1 MATED
6 VSVNGESHT
15 EKRDEASPDLSTE
28 RERGENDA
36 RPISD
41 GVSKRGTGQTE
52 VKGKEKKPSKLKGIW
67 GKLGLDAPTLM
78 MMFKGSVAPTI
89 AVAFYESRSVSQTY
103 TTLGYLVAIICV
115 ISLPIMPRAK
125 FFQTMILNL
134 IAVCIGASIGML
146 GLWSCIKAREHT
158 STPGVPQAYNSSQAA
173 VCAIWL
179 FANIWFANLLRAK
192 SPALNVP
199 VIMYSIFSN
208 IAFTYGPLF
217 STVAS
222 AESLIKQM
230 IKAFLTAFAISTAV
244 NVFVIPV
251 SCRLVVFKGQA
262 GYIQLLRGVLKAQTA
277 YLQSLEES
285 DMFAASGSE
294 NGDTPGDSSD
304 GSNKGSTESSHPTL
318 SSEAKALKGAIDGL
332 RGLHGKLY
340 GDMPFGKREVAWGKL
355 GAKDIDKIFNLF
367 RDIMVPLLGMS
378 TITDIF
384 VRIGERRG
392 WVKSTGSKD
401 RSEQWEH
408 MPLESKTEE
417 KRLWNEVMKTLH
429 EPFAIVTAV
438 MDQGLEHVA
447 LTLELVPRPKKKAAV
462 DVETA
467 DTQSK
472 PGDAGFL
479 AYMEQA
485 LNDFYKMRGAT
496 LKKWAHEKGLS
507 AEQFDTSRPIPPAG
521 APVSGDEA
529 AHRRDQQQLY
539 LILFMENLL
548 YTAGLAVI
556 ELVRFAD
563 GKVEDG
569 TMKKNRL
576 ILPGQRRIKKW
587 IFGLANADTT
597 VDSNTPDNQEAGVNN
612 IYLGSG
618 FNPRK
623 DPEHLPPKTAWQHF
637 GNGLRTIPRFLGS
650 AESAFGFRVACATL
664 TLGIVAFLKDTHVFF
679 QEQRLVWALIIIAIG
694 MTMTSG
700 QSIFGFLARV
710 GGTALAMVSSIVIW
724 YIVDQKTP
732 GVIVM
737 LWFFIFL
744 EMYLFLKFPRLIPA
758 WLVFIVTQVLIIG
771 YELQVR
777 KIGILASTS
786 NGQPYY
792 PIYELAPYR
801 LACVAGGSFV
811 AFIWTF
817 FPYPL
822 TDRSWL
828 RKDLGATLYILANY
842 YSTVHS
848 TIHTRMHGREGDMTS
863 KTSPG
868 RRLEKARH
876 RMFGKLLLL
885 LPSLQQ
891 HAAWQKFEPTIG
903 GKFPRETYENII
915 KSSANIMGYLALMSY
930 TTKAWSKDKH
940 TNTDTRSKWLRDL
953 ATVMEDVEPTS
964 HQITST
970 LALLSAAITA
980 GAALPPFIQL
990 PQPYSLNR
998 RLEALDSGILDSRH
1012 IQEPGYSAYAVM
1024 QVASSLVTG
1033 DLARLVD
1040 CVKELVGETDFSFTV
1055 GVSEDSLIGS
1065 EENGRKGKDD

>member
-1 MATED
+1 MANED
-6 VSVNGESHT
+6 VSVNGKPHT
-15 EKRDEASPDLSTE
+15 EKEASPNLAAGK
-28 RERGENDA
+28 GENEEDK
-36 RPISD
+36 STD
-41 GVSKRGTGQTE
+41 GLSKKGTGQTNTDH
-52 VKGKEKKPSKLKGIW
+52 GQEKKPSKLKQVW

-89 AVAFYESRSVSQTY
+89 SIAFYEADSVSKTY
-103 TTLGYLVAIICV
+103 TTLGYLVAIISV
-115 ISLPIMPRAK
+115 LSLPFMPRAK
-125 FFQTMILNL
+125 FFQTMILNVFA
-134 IAVCIGASIGML
+134 ICIGSAIGML
-146 GLWSCIKAREHT
+146 GLWSCIKARENT
-158 STPGVPQAYNSSQAA
+158 STPGVVQSYNSSQST

-179 FANIWFANLLRAK
+179 FANIWFANVLRAK
-192 SPALNVP
+192 SPAFNLP

-208 IAFTYGPLF
+208 IAFTYGPMF
-217 STVAS
+217 STMAA
-222 AESLIKQM
+222 AEFLIKQM
-230 IKAFLTAFAISTAV
+230 LKAFMTAFAISTLV
-244 NVFVIPV
+244 NLLIIPV

-262 GYIQLLRGVLKAQTA
+262 GYLQLIRGVLKAQTA

-285 DMFAASGSE
+285 DMFAGPPAQNSDTATGS
-294 NGDTPGDSSD
+294 SSD
-304 GSNKGSTESSHPTL
+304 RSVKSDAAASHPTL
-318 SSEAKALKGAIDGL
+318 SPEAKALKGAIDGL

-355 GAKDIDKIFNLF
+355 DAKDIDKIFNLF
-367 RDIMVPLLGMS
+367 REIMIPLIGMS

-384 VRIGERRG
+384 VRIGEKRG
-392 WVKSTGSKD
+392 WVKSTDSKD

-408 MPLESKTEE
+408 MPLESKAEE

-438 MDQGLEHVA
+438 MDQGLEHAA
-447 LTLELVPRPKKKAAV
+447 LTLELVPRPKKKV
-462 DVETA
+462 DADLETA
-467 DTQSK
+467 EEQSK
-472 PGDAGFL
+472 PGDTRFL
-479 AYMEQA
+479 AYMEET
-485 LNDFYKMRGAT
+485 LNEFYKKRGGT
-496 LKKWAHEKGLS
+496 LKRWAQEKGLS
-507 AEQFDTSRPIPPAG
+507 AAQFDAHRPIPVVGEPI
-521 APVSGDEA
+521 SGDEA
-529 AHRRDQQQLY
+529 VHRRDQQQLY

-576 ILPGQRRIKKW
+576 IVPGQRRLKKW
-587 IFGLANADTT
+587 IFGIANADTT
-597 VDSNTPDNQEAGVNN
+597 ADSNTPDNQEAGINN
-612 IYLGSG
+612 VYLGSG

-623 DPEHLPPKTAWQHF
+623 DPEHLPPKTAWQHL

-650 AESAFGFRVACATL
+650 PESAFGFRAACATL
-664 TLGIVAFLKDTHVFF
+664 TLGIIAFLKNTHVFF

-710 GGTALAMVSSIVIW
+710 IGTALAMVSSLVIW

-732 GVIVM
+732 GVIIM
-737 LWFFIFL
+737 LWFFIFM
-744 EMYLFLKFPRLIPA
+744 EMYLFLKYPRFIPA

-777 KIGILASTS
+777 KIGVAIATS
-786 NGQPYY
+786 QGQPFY

-842 YSTVHS
+842 YSIVHS
-848 TIHTRMHGREGDMTS
+848 TIRSRMRGTEGDVS
-863 KTSPG
+863 LKTSPG
-868 RRLEKARH
+868 HRLQKARH

-885 LPSLQQ
+885 IPSLQQ

-903 GKFPRETYENII
+903 GKFPREVYENITQRC
-915 KSSANIMGYLALMSY
+915 SNIMGYLALMSY
-930 TTKAWSKDKH
+930 TTKTWSRDVH
-940 TNTDTRSKWLRDL
+940 STTDTRSKWLRDL
-953 ATVMEDVEPTS
+953 AALMDEVEPTS
-964 HQITST
+964 HQVTST
-970 LALLSAAITA
+970 LALLSAAISA
-980 GAALPPFIQL
+980 GVPLPPFIQL
-990 PQPYSLNR
+990 PKPYSLNR

-1012 IQEPGYSAYAVM
+1012 VEEPGYSAYAVM
-1024 QVASSLVTG
+1024 QVASTLVTD

-1055 GVSEDSLIGS
+1055 GTSEDTLTGS
-1065 EENGRKGKDD
+1065 GEDEGKGKRD

>member
-15 EKRDEASPDLSTE
+15 EKRDGASPDPSTE
-28 RERGENDA
+28 RSDDDA
-36 RPISD
+36 RPTSD

-52 VKGKEKKPSKLKGIW
+52 VMGKEKKPSKLKGIW

-89 AVAFYESRSVSQTY
+89 AIAFYESDSVSQTY
-103 TTLGYLVAIICV
+103 TTLGYLVAIVCV

-125 FFQTMILNL
+125 FFQTMILNV

-146 GLWSCIKAREHT
+146 GLWSSIKARQHT
-158 STPGVPQAYNSSQAA
+158 SMPGVPQAYNSSQAA

-217 STVAS
+217 PTVAA

-230 IKAFLTAFAISTAV
+230 IKSFLTAFALSTAV

-262 GYIQLLRGVLKAQTA
+262 GYIQLLRGVLKAQTTF
-277 YLQSLEES
+277 LQSLEES
-285 DMFAASGSE
+285 DMFAAE
-294 NGDTPGDSSD
+294 NGDNPGDPSD
-304 GSNKGSTESSHPTL
+304 GSNKSSAGSSHPTL
-318 SSEAKALKGAIDGL
+318 SPEAKALKRAIDGL
-332 RGLHGKLY
+332 RGQHGKLY

-355 GAKDIDKIFNLF
+355 DAKDIDKIFDLF
-367 RDIMVPLLGMS
+367 RNIMVPLLGMG

-401 RSEQWEH
+401 RFEQWEH
-408 MPLESKTEE
+408 MPLKSKAEE
-417 KRLWNEVMKTLH
+417 KRLWNEVVKTLH
-429 EPFAIVTAV
+429 EPFSIITAV

-447 LTLELVPRPKKKAAV
+447 LTLELVPRPKKKAAG

-467 DTQSK
+467 DAQSK

-479 AYMEQA
+479 AYMEEA
-485 LNDFYKMRGAT
+485 LDEFYKKRGKT
-496 LKKWAHEKGLS
+496 LKKWAQEKGLS

-548 YTAGLAVI
+548 YMAGLAVI

-563 GKVEDG
+563 GKVQDG

-576 ILPGQRRIKKW
+576 ILPGQRRMKKW
-587 IFGLANADTT
+587 ILGLAHADTT
-597 VDSNTPDNQEAGVNN
+597 ADSHTPDNQEAGVINV
-612 IYLGSG
+612 YWGSG

-623 DPEHLPPKTAWQHF
+623 DPEHLPPKTTWQHF
-637 GNGLRTIPRFLGS
+637 GNGLRIIPRFLGS
-650 AESAFGFRVACATL
+650 TESAFGFRVACATL
-664 TLGIVAFLKDTHVFF
+664 TLGIVAFLRDTHVFF
-679 QEQRLVWALIIIAIG
+679 QQQRLVWALIIIAIG

-710 GGTALAMVSSIVIW
+710 GGTALAMVTSIVIW

-758 WLVFIVTQVLIIG
+758 WLVFIVTQVLIVG

-777 KIGILASTS
+777 KIGIAVSTS

-792 PIYELAPYR
+792 PIYLLAPYR

-828 RKDLGATLYILANY
+828 RKDLGITLYILANY

-903 GKFPRETYENII
+903 GKFPRESYENII
-915 KSSANIMGYLALMSY
+915 KSCSNIMGYLALMSY
-930 TTKAWSKDKH
+930 TTKAWSKDIH

-953 ATVMEDVEPTS
+953 AAVMDEVEPTS

-970 LALLSAAITA
+970 LALLSAAISA
-980 GAALPPFIQL
+980 GVALPPFIQL

-998 RLEALDSGILDSRH
+998 RLESLDSGILDSRH

-1024 QVASSLVTG
+1024 QVASSLVTD
-1033 DLARLVD
+1033 DLATLVD

-1055 GVSEDSLIGS
+1055 GVSEDSLTGS
-1065 EENGRKGKDD
+1065 EENRRKGKND

>member
-1 MATED
+1 MATEN
-6 VSVNGESHT
+6 VSVNGESPA
-15 EKRDEASPDLSTE
+15 EKRDEASPDRAT
-28 RERGENDA
+28 ERGEDDA
-36 RPISD
+36 GPISD
-41 GVSKRGTGQTE
+41 GVSKRGTAQTE

-78 MMFKGSVAPTI
+78 MMFN
-89 AVAFYESRSVSQTY
+89 
-103 TTLGYLVAIICV
+103 
-115 ISLPIMPRAK
+115 LPIMPRAK

-146 GLWSCIKAREHT
+146 GLWSSIKAREHT

-230 IKAFLTAFAISTAV
+230 IKSFLTAFAISTAV

-262 GYIQLLRGVLKAQTA
+262 GYIQLLRGVLKAQTT

-285 DMFAASGSE
+285 DMFADSGAE
-294 NGDTPGDSSD
+294 NGDNPGDPSD
-304 GSNKGSTESSHPTL
+304 GSNKSSAGSSHPAL
-318 SSEAKALKGAIDGL
+318 SPEAKALKGAIDAL

-367 RDIMVPLLGMS
+367 RNIMIPLLGMS

-408 MPLESKTEE
+408 MPFQSKTEE

-438 MDQGLEHVA
+438 MDQGLEHAA
-447 LTLELVPRPKKKAAV
+447 LTLELVPRPKKKAAG

-467 DTQSK
+467 DAQSK

-485 LNDFYKMRGAT
+485 LNDFYKKRGAT

-507 AEQFDTSRPIPPAG
+507 AEQFDASRPIPPTG

-556 ELVRFAD
+556 DLVRFAD

-576 ILPGQRRIKKW
+576 ILPGQRRVKKW
-587 IFGLANADTT
+587 ILGLANADTNA
-597 VDSNTPDNQEAGVNN
+597 DSNTPDNQEAGVNN

-623 DPEHLPPKTAWQHF
+623 DPEHLPPKTAWQRF

-650 AESAFGFRVACATL
+650 SESAFGFRVACATL
-664 TLGIVAFLKDTHVFF
+664 TLGVVAFLKDTHVFF
-679 QEQRLVWALIIIAIG
+679 QQQRLVWALIIIAI
-694 MTMTSG
+694 G

-710 GGTALAMVSSIVIW
+710 GGTALAMVTSIFIW

-732 GVIVM
+732 GVVVM

-758 WLVFIVTQVLIIG
+758 WLVFIVTQVLIVG

-777 KIGILASTS
+777 KIGIVASTS

-828 RKDLGATLYILANY
+828 RKDLGATLYLLANY

-848 TIHTRMHGREGDMTS
+848 TIHTRMHGREGDMTM

-903 GKFPRETYENII
+903 GKFPRETYGNII
-915 KSSANIMGYLALMSY
+915 QRCSNIMGYLALMSY
-930 TTKAWSKDKH
+930 TTKAWSKDND
-940 TNTDTRSKWLRDL
+940 TNTDTRGKWLRDL
-953 ATVMEDVEPTS
+953 ATVMDEVEPTS

-970 LALLSAAITA
+970 LALLSAAISA
-980 GAALPPFIQL
+980 GVALPPFIQL

-1024 QVASSLVTG
+1024 QVASSLVTD

-1055 GVSEDSLIGS
+1055 GISEDNLTGS
-1065 EENGRKGKDD
+1065 EGDGRKGKND

>member
-1 MATED
+1 MANED
-6 VSVNGESHT
+6 VSVNGKPHT
-15 EKRDEASPDLSTE
+15 EKEASPNLAAGK
-28 RERGENDA
+28 GENEEDKSTDGLSKKRNGPDEYRSWAGEETLQVEAGVGETRA
-36 RPISD
+36 RCADID
-41 GVSKRGTGQTE
+41 DDVQGVCSSYNFHSFLR
-52 VKGKEKKPSKLKGIW
+52 SRF
-67 GKLGLDAPTLM
+67 GLEDIHNP
-78 MMFKGSVAPTI
+78 G
-89 AVAFYESRSVSQTY
+89 
-103 TTLGYLVAIICV
+103 
-115 ISLPIMPRAK
+115 
-125 FFQTMILNL
+125 FFQTMILNVFA
-134 IAVCIGASIGML
+134 ICIGSAIGML
-146 GLWSCIKAREHT
+146 GLWSCIKARENT
-158 STPGVPQAYNSSQAA
+158 STPGVVQSYNSSQST

-179 FANIWFANLLRAK
+179 FANIWFANVLRAK
-192 SPALNVP
+192 SPAFNLP

-208 IAFTYGPLF
+208 IAFTYGPMF
-217 STVAS
+217 STMAA
-222 AESLIKQM
+222 AEFLIKQM
-230 IKAFLTAFAISTAV
+230 LKAFMTAFAISTLV
-244 NVFVIPV
+244 NLLIIPV

-262 GYIQLLRGVLKAQTA
+262 GYLQLIRGVLKAQTA

-285 DMFAASGSE
+285 DMFAGPPAQNSDTATGS
-294 NGDTPGDSSD
+294 SSD
-304 GSNKGSTESSHPTL
+304 RSVKSDAAASHPTL
-318 SSEAKALKGAIDGL
+318 SPEAKALKGAIDGL

-355 GAKDIDKIFNLF
+355 DAKDIDKIFNLF
-367 RDIMVPLLGMS
+367 REIMIPLIGMS

-384 VRIGERRG
+384 VRIGEKRG
-392 WVKSTGSKD
+392 WVKSTDSKD

-408 MPLESKTEE
+408 MPLESKAEE

-438 MDQGLEHVA
+438 MDQGLEHAA
-447 LTLELVPRPKKKAAV
+447 LTLELVPRPKKKV
-462 DVETA
+462 DADLETA
-467 DTQSK
+467 EEQSK
-472 PGDAGFL
+472 PGDTRFL
-479 AYMEQA
+479 AYMEET
-485 LNDFYKMRGAT
+485 LNEFYKKRGGT
-496 LKKWAHEKGLS
+496 LKRWAQEKGLS
-507 AEQFDTSRPIPPAG
+507 AAQFDAHRPIPVVGEPI
-521 APVSGDEA
+521 SGDEA
-529 AHRRDQQQLY
+529 VHRRDQQQLY

-576 ILPGQRRIKKW
+576 IVPGQRRLKKW
-587 IFGLANADTT
+587 IFGIANADTT
-597 VDSNTPDNQEAGVNN
+597 ADSNTPDNQEAGINN
-612 IYLGSG
+612 VYLGSG

-623 DPEHLPPKTAWQHF
+623 DPEHLPPKTAWQHL

-650 AESAFGFRVACATL
+650 PESAFGFRAACATL
-664 TLGIVAFLKDTHVFF
+664 TL
-679 QEQRLVWALIIIAIG
+679 EQRLVWALIIIAIG

-710 GGTALAMVSSIVIW
+710 IGTALAMVSSLVIW

-732 GVIVM
+732 GVIIM
-737 LWFFIFL
+737 LWFFIFM
-744 EMYLFLKFPRLIPA
+744 EMYLFLKYPRFIPA

-777 KIGILASTS
+777 KIGVAIATS
-786 NGQPYY
+786 QGQPFY

-842 YSTVHS
+842 YSIVHS
-848 TIHTRMHGREGDMTS
+848 TIRSRMRGTEGDVS
-863 KTSPG
+863 LKTSPG
-868 RRLEKARH
+868 HRLQKARH

-885 LPSLQQ
+885 IPSLQQ

-903 GKFPRETYENII
+903 GKFPREVYENITQRC
-915 KSSANIMGYLALMSY
+915 SNIMGYLALMSY
-930 TTKAWSKDKH
+930 TTKTWSRDVH
-940 TNTDTRSKWLRDL
+940 STTDTRSKWLRDL
-953 ATVMEDVEPTS
+953 AALMDEVEPTS
-964 HQITST
+964 HQVTST
-970 LALLSAAITA
+970 LALLSAAISA
-980 GAALPPFIQL
+980 GVPLPPFIQL
-990 PQPYSLNR
+990 PKPYSLNR

-1012 IQEPGYSAYAVM
+1012 VEEPGYSAYAVM
-1024 QVASSLVTG
+1024 QVASTLVTD

-1055 GVSEDSLIGS
+1055 GTSEDTLTGS
-1065 EENGRKGKDD
+1065 GEDEGKGKRD

>member
-1 MATED
+1 MATEE
-6 VSVNGESHT
+6 VPLNGESHT
-15 EKRDEASPDLSTE
+15 EKRDEESPSVATGNSE
-28 RERGENDA
+28 NGEK
-36 RPISD
+36 PIANEF
-41 GVSKRGTGQTE
+41 SKRGTRQTE
-52 VKGKEKKPSKLKGIW
+52 VKNEEKRPSKLKAMW
-67 GKLGLDAPTLM
+67 EKLGLDAPTLM

-89 AVAFYESRSVSQTY
+89 AIAFYESDSVSRTY

-115 ISLPIMPRAK
+115 LSLPIMPRAK

-134 IAVCIGASIGML
+134 FAVCLGASIGIL

-192 SPALNVP
+192 IPALNVP
-199 VIMYSIFSN
+199 VIMYSIFAN
-208 IAFTYGPLF
+208 IAFTSGPIIPTFAL
-217 STVAS
+217 

-230 IKAFLTAFAISTAV
+230 LKAFLTAFAISTAV
-244 NVFVIPV
+244 NLFVIPI

-262 GYIQLLRGVLKAQTA
+262 GYIQLLRGVLKAQTK
-277 YLQSLEES
+277 YLSSLEES
-285 DMFAASGSE
+285 DMFAGPATENSDTAGSRSGESKK
-294 NGDTPGDSSD
+294 SD
-304 GSNKGSTESSHPTL
+304 VESSHPAL
-318 SSEAKALKGAIDGL
+318 SPEAKALKGAIDGL
-332 RGLHGKLY
+332 RGMHGKLY
-340 GDMPFGKREVAWGKL
+340 GDMPFAKREVAWGKL
-355 GAKDIDKIFNLF
+355 DAKDMDKIFNLF
-367 RDIMVPLLGMS
+367 QDIMIPLLGMS

-384 VRIGERRG
+384 VRIGEKRG
-392 WVKSTGSKD
+392 WVKPTGSNA

-408 MPLESKTEE
+408 MTLESKAEE

-429 EPFAIVTAV
+429 EPFAIVSAV
-438 MDQGLEHVA
+438 MDQGLEHAA
-447 LTLELVPRPKKKAAV
+447 LTLELISRPKEKAAG
-462 DVETA
+462 DIETA
-467 DTQSK
+467 AEQSK

-479 AYMEQA
+479 AYMEKT
-485 LNDFYKMRGAT
+485 LNEFYKERGAT
-496 LKKWAHEKGLS
+496 LKKWAQEKGLS
-507 AEQFDTSRPIPPAG
+507 AEQFDASGPIPAVG
-521 APVSGDEA
+521 EPVTGDKA
-529 AHRRDQQQLY
+529 SHRRDQQQLY

-548 YTAGLAVI
+548 YTAGLAVMK
-556 ELVRFAD
+556 LVRFAD

-569 TMKKNRL
+569 SMKKNRL
-576 ILPGQRRIKKW
+576 ILPGQRRVKKW
-587 IFGLANADTT
+587 ILGLAKADTT
-597 VDSNTPDNQEAGVNN
+597 VDSNTPDNQEAGINN
-612 IYLGSG
+612 VYLGSG

-623 DPEHLPPKTAWQHF
+623 DPEHLPPNTAWQHF

-650 AESAFGFRVACATL
+650 EESAFGFRVACATL

-679 QEQRLVWALIIIAIG
+679 QQQRLVWALIMIAIG

-710 GGTALAMVSSIVIW
+710 IGTALAMVTSIVIW

-737 LWFFIFL
+737 LWFFIFM
-744 EMYLFLKFPRLIPA
+744 EMYLFLKFPRFIPA
-758 WLVFIVTQVLIIG
+758 WLVFIVTQVMIVG

-777 KIGILASTS
+777 KIGIAASTS
-786 NGQPYY
+786 SGEPYY
-792 PIYELAPYR
+792 PIYELGPYR

-842 YSTVHS
+842 YSMVHS
-848 TIHTRMHGREGDMTS
+848 TIRSRMHGTEGDMS
-863 KTSPG
+863 LKSSPG
-868 RRLEKARH
+868 RRLEKARQ

-891 HAAWQKFEPTIG
+891 HADWQRFEPTIG
-903 GKFPRETYENII
+903 GKFPRETYNNITQ
-915 KSSANIMGYLALMSY
+915 KCSNIMGYLALMSY
-930 TTKAWSKDKH
+930 TTKAWSRDADTK
-940 TNTDTRSKWLRDL
+940 TDTRSKWLRDL
-953 ATVMEDVEPTS
+953 AVIMEQIEPTS

-970 LALLSAAITA
+970 LALLSAAISS
-980 GAALPPFIQL
+980 GVALPPFIQL
-990 PQPYSLNR
+990 PQPYSLTS

-1012 IQEPGYSAYAVM
+1012 VEEPGYSAYAVM
-1024 QVASSLVTG
+1024 QVASSLVTD
-1033 DLARLVD
+1033 DLAGLVD

-1055 GVSEDSLIGS
+1055 GGSEDSLTGS
-1065 EENGRKGKDD
+1065 EGIGRKGKKD

>member
-1 MATED
+1 MATEN
-6 VSVNGESHT
+6 VSVNGESPA
-15 EKRDEASPDLSTE
+15 EKRDEASPDRAT
-28 RERGENDA
+28 ERGEDDA
-36 RPISD
+36 GPISD
-41 GVSKRGTGQTE
+41 GVSKR
-52 VKGKEKKPSKLKGIW
+52 
-67 GKLGLDAPTLM
+67 
-78 MMFKGSVAPTI
+78 
-89 AVAFYESRSVSQTY
+89 AFYESNSVAQTY

-146 GLWSCIKAREHT
+146 GLWSSIKAREHT

-230 IKAFLTAFAISTAV
+230 IKSFLTAFAISTAV

-262 GYIQLLRGVLKAQTA
+262 GYIQLLRGVLKAQTT

-285 DMFAASGSE
+285 DMFADSGAE
-294 NGDTPGDSSD
+294 NGDNPGDPSD
-304 GSNKGSTESSHPTL
+304 GSNKSSAGSSHPAL
-318 SSEAKALKGAIDGL
+318 SPEAKALKGAIDAL

-367 RDIMVPLLGMS
+367 RNIMIPLLGMS

-408 MPLESKTEE
+408 MPFQSKTEE

-438 MDQGLEHVA
+438 MDQGLEHAA
-447 LTLELVPRPKKKAAV
+447 LTLELVPRPKKKAAG

-467 DTQSK
+467 DAQSK

-485 LNDFYKMRGAT
+485 LNDFYKKRGAT

-507 AEQFDTSRPIPPAG
+507 AEQFDASRPIPPTG

-556 ELVRFAD
+556 DLVRFAD

-576 ILPGQRRIKKW
+576 ILPGQRRVKKW
-587 IFGLANADTT
+587 ILGLANADTNA
-597 VDSNTPDNQEAGVNN
+597 DSNTPDNQEAGVNN

-623 DPEHLPPKTAWQHF
+623 DPEHLPPKTAWQRF

-650 AESAFGFRVACATL
+650 SESAFGFRVACATL
-664 TLGIVAFLKDTHVFF
+664 TLGVVAFLKDTHVFF
-679 QEQRLVWALIIIAIG
+679 QQQRLVWALIIIAI
-694 MTMTSG
+694 
-700 QSIFGFLARV
+700 
-710 GGTALAMVSSIVIW
+710 
-724 YIVDQKTP
+724 
-732 GVIVM
+732 
-737 LWFFIFL
+737 
-744 EMYLFLKFPRLIPA
+744 
-758 WLVFIVTQVLIIG
+758 VTQVLIVG

-777 KIGILASTS
+777 KIGIVASTS

-828 RKDLGATLYILANY
+828 RKDLGATLYLLANY

-848 TIHTRMHGREGDMTS
+848 TIHTRMHGREGDMTM

-903 GKFPRETYENII
+903 GKFPRETYGNII
-915 KSSANIMGYLALMSY
+915 QRCSNIMGYLALMSY
-930 TTKAWSKDKH
+930 TTKAWSKDND
-940 TNTDTRSKWLRDL
+940 TNTDTRGKWLRDL
-953 ATVMEDVEPTS
+953 ATVMDEVEPTS

-970 LALLSAAITA
+970 LALLSAAISA
-980 GAALPPFIQL
+980 GVALPPFIQL

-1024 QVASSLVTG
+1024 QVASSLVTD

-1055 GVSEDSLIGS
+1055 GISEDNLTGS
-1065 EENGRKGKDD
+1065 EGDGRKGKND

>member
-6 VSVNGESHT
+6 VSVNDESHT
-15 EKRDEASPDLSTE
+15 EKRDETSPDLAS
-28 RERGENDA
+28 ERGEDDA
-36 RPISD
+36 GPISD
-41 GVSKRGTGQTE
+41 GVSKRGTAQTE

-78 MMFKGSVAPTI
+78 MMFKYDLDPFST
-89 AVAFYESRSVSQTY
+89 AFYESDSVAQTY

-115 ISLPIMPRAK
+115 ISMPIMPRAK

-134 IAVCIGASIGML
+134 IAVCIGASIGLL
-146 GLWSCIKAREHT
+146 GLWSSLKAREHT

-230 IKAFLTAFAISTAV
+230 IESFLTAFAISTAV

-262 GYIQLLRGVLKAQTA
+262 GYIQLLRGVLKAQTT

-285 DMFAASGSE
+285 DMFADPGAE
-294 NGDTPGDSSD
+294 NGDTPGDPSD
-304 GSNKGSTESSHPTL
+304 GSNKSSAGSSHPAL
-318 SSEAKALKGAIDGL
+318 SPEAQALKGAIDAL

-367 RDIMVPLLGMS
+367 RNIMIPLLGMS

-408 MPLESKTEE
+408 MPFQSKTEE

-438 MDQGLEHVA
+438 MDQGLEHAA
-447 LTLELVPRPKKKAAV
+447 LTLELVPRPKNKAAG

-467 DTQSK
+467 DAQSK

-485 LNDFYKMRGAT
+485 LNDFYKKRGAT

-507 AEQFDTSRPIPPAG
+507 TEQFDASRPIPPAG

-556 ELVRFAD
+556 DLVRFAD

-576 ILPGQRRIKKW
+576 ILPGQRRVKKW
-587 IFGLANADTT
+587 ILGLANADTNA
-597 VDSNTPDNQEAGVNN
+597 DSNTPDNQEAGVNN

-664 TLGIVAFLKDTHVFF
+664 TLGVVAFLKDTHVFF
-679 QEQRLVWALIIIAIG
+679 QQQRLVWALIIIAIG

-710 GGTALAMVSSIVIW
+710 GGTALAMVTSIVIW

-758 WLVFIVTQVLIIG
+758 WLVFIVTQVLIVG

-777 KIGILASTS
+777 KIGIVASTS

-848 TIHTRMHGREGDMTS
+848 TIHTRMHGREGDMTL

-903 GKFPRETYENII
+903 GKFPRETYGNII
-915 KSSANIMGYLALMSY
+915 QRCSNIMGYLALMSY
-930 TTKAWSKDKH
+930 TTKAWSKDNH

-953 ATVMEDVEPTS
+953 ATVMDEVEPTS

-970 LALLSAAITA
+970 LALLSAAISA
-980 GAALPPFIQL
+980 GVALPPFIQL

-1024 QVASSLVTG
+1024 QVASSLVTD

-1055 GVSEDSLIGS
+1055 GISEDSSTGS
-1065 EENGRKGKDD
+1065 EGDGRKGKND

>member
-1 MATED
+1 MATEN
-6 VSVNGESHT
+6 VSVNGESPA
-15 EKRDEASPDLSTE
+15 EKRDEASPDRAT
-28 RERGENDA
+28 ERGEDDA
-36 RPISD
+36 GPISD
-41 GVSKRGTGQTE
+41 GVSKRGTAQTE

-78 MMFKGSVAPTI
+78 MMFN
-89 AVAFYESRSVSQTY
+89 
-103 TTLGYLVAIICV
+103 
-115 ISLPIMPRAK
+115 LPIMPRAK

-146 GLWSCIKAREHT
+146 GLWSSIKAREHT

-230 IKAFLTAFAISTAV
+230 IKSFLTAFAISTAV

-262 GYIQLLRGVLKAQTA
+262 GYIQLLRGVLKAQTT

-285 DMFAASGSE
+285 DMFADSGAE
-294 NGDTPGDSSD
+294 NGDNPGDPSD
-304 GSNKGSTESSHPTL
+304 GSNKSSAGSSHPAL
-318 SSEAKALKGAIDGL
+318 SPEAKALKGAIDAL

-367 RDIMVPLLGMS
+367 RNIMIPLLGMS

-408 MPLESKTEE
+408 MPFQSKTEE

-438 MDQGLEHVA
+438 MDQGLEHAA
-447 LTLELVPRPKKKAAV
+447 LTLELVPRPKKKAAG

-467 DTQSK
+467 DAQSK

-485 LNDFYKMRGAT
+485 LNDFYKKRGAT

-507 AEQFDTSRPIPPAG
+507 AEQFDASRPIPPTG

-556 ELVRFAD
+556 DLVRFAD

-576 ILPGQRRIKKW
+576 ILPGQRRVKKW
-587 IFGLANADTT
+587 ILGLANADTNA
-597 VDSNTPDNQEAGVNN
+597 DSNTPDNQEAGVNN

-623 DPEHLPPKTAWQHF
+623 DPEHLPPKTAWQRF

-650 AESAFGFRVACATL
+650 SESAFGFRVACATL
-664 TLGIVAFLKDTHVFF
+664 TLGVVAFLKDTHVFF
-679 QEQRLVWALIIIAIG
+679 QQQRLVWALIIIAI
-694 MTMTSG
+694 G

-710 GGTALAMVSSIVIW
+710 GGTALAMVTSIVIW

-732 GVIVM
+732 GVVVM

-758 WLVFIVTQVLIIG
+758 WLVFIVTQVLIVG

-777 KIGILASTS
+777 KIGIVASTS

-792 PIYELAPYR
+792 P

-828 RKDLGATLYILANY
+828 RKDLGATLYLLANY

-848 TIHTRMHGREGDMTS
+848 TIHTRMHGREGDMTM

-903 GKFPRETYENII
+903 GKFPRETYGNII
-915 KSSANIMGYLALMSY
+915 QRCSNIMGYLALMSY
-930 TTKAWSKDKH
+930 TTKAWSKDND
-940 TNTDTRSKWLRDL
+940 TNTDTRGKWLRDL
-953 ATVMEDVEPTS
+953 ATVMDEVEPTS

-970 LALLSAAITA
+970 LALLSAAISA
-980 GAALPPFIQL
+980 GVALPPFIQL

-1024 QVASSLVTG
+1024 QVASSLVTD

-1055 GVSEDSLIGS
+1055 GISEDNLTGS
-1065 EENGRKGKDD
+1065 EGDGRKGKND